1 MNRHVLSRFA
11 KAALGGLLALGVFG
25 TLPAAAAAQ
34 SIPAGFDC
42 TKAERPVD
50 RFICAYAV
58 LRWQD
63 LALSRAYAAA
73 KAAAVGPAR
82 DDLIQQQRDWV
93 RERDRRCIADRSFK
107 ELSSASSPPAKRAY
121 DCLDMVYLDRR
132 RVLQDLA
139 APPLLP
145 STIAP
150 LALAPLLAARPDIQV
165 ESDLRIAGIQV
176 SPDGTLLAI
185 LLPSQEIDLPDQV
198 WLYRVA
204 DGTLVE
210 ATPRPDQQQPHPDD
224 APMAIQALAW
234 QGGTLYAHVT
244 LWGPDGSGNPERNAS
259 AVYAATMAGRQKLET
274 VPHAIQALLDRAA
287 EPEAIDPDEV
297 TAGDQDAI
305 SVLRGNHDF
314 LVWTV
319 DLGRGTIE
327 LRTRKRPPPGAPVYR
342 AAWGSWELGSF
353 LFDAHRSQIAYAA
366 DTGIILL
373 DLATHGD
380 RRIAGTAR
388 GDQPYARSAD
398 QSLLVWSTRNA
409 CGDESLTAQNDSAPQ
424 RFCLAHLTTPKAR
437 P

>member
-25 TLPAAAAAQ
+25 TLPAPAAAQ
-34 SIPAGFDC
+34 SIPASFDC
-42 TKAERPVD
+42 AKAERPVD

-107 ELSSASSPPAKRAY
+107 ELQGASNPLAEQAY
-121 DCLDMVYLDRR
+121 GCLDTVYLDRR
-132 RVLQDLA
+132 RGLQDLG
-139 APPLLP
+139 APPLTP
-145 STIAP
+145 SKIMPLDLSPIA
-150 LALAPLLAARPDIQV
+150 AARPDILV
-165 ESDLRIAGIQV
+165 GRDLRISGIQA
-176 SPDGTLLAI
+176 SPDGALLAI
-185 LLPSQEIDLPDQV
+185 LLPSPEIDLPDQV

-204 DGTLVE
+204 NGQLIE

-234 QGGTLYAHVT
+234 QGNILHIRIA
-244 LWGPDGSGNPERNAS
+244 LWGPNDDDPEHGTT
-259 AVYAATMAGRQKLET
+259 AVYTATMAGGQRLNE
-274 VPHAIQALLDRAA
+274 VPDSIQTLLDQAA
-287 EPEAIDPDEV
+287 ASNVVDPDAVPESDRDGLI
-297 TAGDQDAI
+297 ASQ
-305 SVLRGNHDF
+305 GNRDF
-314 LVWTV
+314 LAWTV

-327 LRTRKRPPPGAPVYR
+327 LRTRKRTQPGAPVYR

-388 GDQPYARSAD
+388 GDQPYALSAD
-398 QSLLVWSTRNA
+398 QNLLVWLTRSA
-409 CGDESLTAQNDSAPQ
+409 CGDESLKEADDSAPQ